1 MDTTTVLDEEDTTVL
16 DKDPQPSDFMTPSD
30 IVESSFLSPIWYIN
44 HCSTLHFSSLPA
56 MSVRILTSPFT
67 LRIPIKRLL
76 VIFCIINLL
85 NYMDRGA
92 IASNGVN
99 GSTRTCDGKGKC
111 NPATGIQGHF
121 NLSNFED
128 GVLSSSFMVG
138 LLIASPIYASL
149 AKSFN
154 PFRLIGVGLTVWTIA
169 VLGCGSSFAFWFIVF
184 CRMFVGVGEASF
196 ISLAVPFIDDN
207 APHKQK
213 AVWLGV
219 FYMCIPSG
227 VALGYVY
234 GGYVGKHFS
243 WRYAFWGEAV
253 LMAPFAV
260 LGFLM
265 KPLQLKGFPSTDSIK
280 MASSVGKNKN
290 HLQAGGNEIE
300 ISIETYKSSYM
311 NAVSKSFTQ
320 FAKDMK
326 VLCKEKVFVVNVL
339 VGHYQRVTATIP
351 NAFKLLSGATFLG
364 AIFCFTAFT
373 LKSLNGFI
381 ALFALG
387 ELLVFATQA
396 PVNYVC
402 LHCVEP
408 SLRPLSMAISTVA
421 IHIFGDVPSSPLVGI
436 VQDHINSWR
445 KTVLILTSVLFLAA
459 AIWFIGIFINSVDRF
474 NGEESESE
482 KQRRQEQS
490 ICSFNPFRLIGVGLT
505 VWTVAVLGCGSSFAF
520 WFIVLCRMFVGVGE
534 ASFISLA
541 APFIDDN
548 APHKQKAVW
557 LGVFYMCIP
566 SGVALGYVY
575 GRYVG
580 KHFSWRYA
588 FWGEAVLMAPFAV
601 LGFLMKP
608 LQLKG
613 FPATDATDSIK
624 MASSVDAETS
634 KNKNHLQ
641 AGGNEIEVSIETS
654 TCGRSNYK
662 NAVSKSF
669 TQFAK
674 DMKVLCKE
682 KVFVI
687 NVLGYVSYNFVIGAY
702 SYWGP
707 KAGYNI
713 YKMKN
718 ADMIFGAVTIIC
730 GIIGTLSGGFILD
743 RVTATIPNAFKLL
756 SGATFLG
763 AIFCFTAFTLKSLN
777 GFIALFALG
786 ELLVFATQAP
796 VNYVCLHCVEPSLR
810 PLSMAISTIA
820 IHIFGDVP
828 SSPLVGSYQQLE
840 KNSIDSYIGSVFS
853 CCVKGI
859 FINSVDRFNGEESES
874 EKQRRQEQS
883 IVTP

>member
-1 MDTTTVLDEEDTTVL
+1 WIRP
-16 DKDPQPSDFMTPSD
+16 PQNQRPSYHRLFQAKQLSFGIFSRSALASSASMPKFSRKLQGKSMTPLIPLQSWLQFPWEKPLHHLA
-30 IVESSFLSPIWYIN
+30 ESPLLNSENSQWPALPRGIQGNSR
-44 HCSTLHFSSLPA
+44 STEAASLKAHSKEYPWAARMNQSLRNLHR
-56 MSVRILTSPFT
+56 VT
-67 LRIPIKRLL
+67 IPELL

-99 GSTRTCDGKGKC
+99 GSTRSYDDKGKC
-111 NPATGIQGHF
+111 NPATGIQGNF

-128 GVLSSSFMVG
+128 GVLSSSFMVR
-138 LLIASPIYASL
+138 LLIASPIFASL
-149 AKSFN
+149 AK
-154 PFRLIGVGLTVWTIA
+154 
-169 VLGCGSSFAFWFIVF
+169 
-184 CRMFVGVGEASF
+184 
-196 ISLAVPFIDDN
+196 
-207 APHKQK
+207 
-213 AVWLGV
+213 
-219 FYMCIPSG
+219 
-227 VALGYVY
+227 
-234 GGYVGKHFS
+234 
-243 WRYAFWGEAV
+243 
-253 LMAPFAV
+253 
-260 LGFLM
+260 
-265 KPLQLKGFPSTDSIK
+265 
-280 MASSVGKNKN
+280 
-290 HLQAGGNEIE
+290 
-300 ISIETYKSSYM
+300 
-311 NAVSKSFTQ
+311 
-320 FAKDMK
+320 
-326 VLCKEKVFVVNVL
+326 
-339 VGHYQRVTATIP
+339 
-351 NAFKLLSGATFLG
+351 
-364 AIFCFTAFT
+364 
-373 LKSLNGFI
+373 
-381 ALFALG
+381 
-387 ELLVFATQA
+387 
-396 PVNYVC
+396 
-402 LHCVEP
+402 
-408 SLRPLSMAISTVA
+408 
-421 IHIFGDVPSSPLVGI
+421 
-436 VQDHINSWR
+436 
-445 KTVLILTSVLFLAA
+445 
-459 AIWFIGIFINSVDRF
+459 
-474 NGEESESE
+474 
-482 KQRRQEQS
+482 
-490 ICSFNPFRLIGVGLT
+490 SFNPFRLIGVGLT

-575 GRYVG
+575 GGYVG

-624 MASSVDAETS
+624 MASSTQR
-634 KNKNHLQ
+634 HLKTR
-641 AGGNEIEVSIETS
+641 IIFKLVVMRL
-654 TCGRSNYK
+654 RSPLK
-662 NAVSKSF
+662 LQLVAVSKSF

-682 KVFVI
+682 KVFVV

-713 YKMKN
+713 YKMIQTFVLSCHKN
-718 ADMIFGAVTIIC
+718 ANMIFGAVTIIC

-796 VNYVCLHCVEPSLR
+796 VNYVCLHCGEPSLR
-810 PLSMAISTIA
+810 PLSMAISTVA

-828 SSPLVGSYQQLE
+828 SSPLVG
-840 KNSIDSYIGSVFS
+840 
-853 CCVKGI
+853 
-859 FINSVDRFNGEESES
+859 
-874 EKQRRQEQS
+874 
-883 IVTP
+883 IVQTAKTITGTVTNEIETQ